1 MARSDVEEVFRT
13 LATEKLADRK
23 HNPGLP
29 ADRADVIVGGCCV
42 LVGIMRRLHLAE
54 ITVSVNNLLDG
65 VIAQELSAP

>member
-1 MARSDVEEVFRT
+1 
-13 LATEKLADRK
+13 
-23 HNPGLP
+23 
-29 ADRADVIVGGCCV
+29 V